1 MKLLDN
7 YNYRT
12 AVDDFYSAHQKAT
25 LEELL
30 ANLQGKSNELLSF
43 DEVAKKLK
51 LHTRIERG
59 IQTIPLDAV
68 AGSVGRYTDFTRT
81 FLPRN
86 SSDEDRW
93 ARVKASLAQDGFPPI
108 DVYKVSDV
116 YFVLDGNH
124 RVSVARQEGWKTI
137 QAHVIEVDSE
147 VPLSPNIQPDELII
161 KSEYAQFLRETG
173 LSQQRP
179 NVDLSVT
186 IPGQYEKLRQQIH
199 IHQYYR
205 GLEWKRDVPFEE
217 AVLDW
222 YDNVYIPLAERIRD
236 RGLLRAFPER
246 TITDF
251 YLWVTEHRDTL
262 QEELGW
268 SIRAEAVADV
278 LAKRSGQEAGRQKTG
293 DWRRAK
299 IMERYTETLFK
310 DILVPLRIGN
320 AGWQAMEQA
329 LDVARREGATLQGLH
344 VEDSKQ
350 KLDSP
355 ETHELQERFSQSCEE
370 AGVKGSLALE
380 VGDPTAKIL
389 KRSSLVDLIV
399 LKVSYP
405 PATGIAGLASPLRT
419 LLMRAA
425 RPVLA
430 LPGDAVPCTDA
441 LLAFDG
447 SSRAKE
453 ALFLAT
459 YLAERWA
466 VNLTVFTALDN
477 AKLSSSTQDEARAY
491 LELHEIQAEYV
502 VEKGTTD
509 SVRQVIQERGINQI
523 IMGGYS
529 GSTLKEFFVG
539 SNVSLVLRE
548 SKIPVLI
555 CR

>member
-1 MKLLDN
+1 LLDS
-7 YNYRT
+7 YHYRT
-12 AVDDFYSAHQKAT
+12 AVDDFHSAHQKAT

-30 ANLQGKSNELLSF
+30 ANLQGRSNELLSF
-43 DEVAKKLK
+43 DEVAQKLK
-51 LHTRIERG
+51 LHSRIERG
-59 IQTIPLDAV
+59 IKTIPVQAIV
-68 AGSVGRYTDFTRT
+68 GSVGRYTDFTRT

-86 SSDEDRW
+86 PSDEDRW
-93 ARVKASLAQDGFPPI
+93 ARVKASLVQDGFPPI
-108 DVYKVSDV
+108 SVYKVSDV

-124 RVSVARQEGWKTI
+124 RVSIARQEGWETI
-137 QAHVIEVDSE
+137 QAHVIDVDSE
-147 VPLSPNIQPDELII
+147 VPLSADTQPDELII
-161 KSEYAQFLRETG
+161 KAEYAQLLRETG
-173 LSQQRP
+173 LSQHRP

-205 GLEWKRDVPFEE
+205 GLEWKRDVSFQE
-217 AVLDW
+217 AILDW

-251 YLWVTEHRDTL
+251 YLWVTEHRDAL

-278 LAKRSGQEAGRQKTG
+278 LAKKTG
-293 DWRRAK
+293 QAAGSQETGTWRRAK
-299 IMERYTETLFK
+299 MVERYTESLFK
-310 DILVPLRIGN
+310 DILVPLGIGN
-320 AGWQAMEQA
+320 AGWQAMTQA

-344 VEDSKQ
+344 VEDSKK
-350 KLDSP
+350 KLDSA
-355 ETHELQERFSQSCEE
+355 EAQELREQFRQSCEE

-380 VGDPTAKIL
+380 LGDPTTKIL
-389 KRSSLVDLIV
+389 ERSSLVDLIV

-405 PATGIAGLASPLRT
+405 PATGIAGLASPLRNLIT
-419 LLMRAA
+419 GAA

-430 LPGDAVPCTDA
+430 LPGDAISCTDA

-453 ALFLAT
+453 ALFVAT

-466 VNLTVFTALDN
+466 VNLTVFTALDT
-477 AKLSSSTQDEARAY
+477 AKLSASTQDEARAY
-491 LELHEIQAEYV
+491 LDLHEIQAEYV
-502 VEKGTTD
+502 VEKGATD